1 MRTPSLPAVS
11 LFTNCGAGDLGYA
24 RAGFGFQVLAELQ
37 RRRLEVAALNH
48 PRSATIPGD
57 LRDTWTQVIE
67 DYRSRLPRMRPA
79 LLSACPPCQGMSSA
93 RSGRGLAS
101 DPDAGSRDDRNL
113 LVDVVAK
120 VATELQP
127 RTVVVENVVAFLT
140 RKVRHPDTAEPVSAA
155 RLLIERLDPDYEP
168 FAMRADLAD
177 FGIPQTRRRA
187 FLVLIRRDEPGL
199 QRLLALDR
207 SPFPEPTHGPG
218 LSQPH
223 VTLKAALA
231 ELGAAPLDSQSE
243 ASAGQGLHC
252 VPVWD
257 GQRRFMVASIPPD
270 SGASAWSNSNCKL
283 CGLVKVRRDAARCP
297 ICRGP
302 LARPVVKRNG
312 RWRLIRGFHNSS
324 YRRMAPDRPAPT
336 ITTATGRSGSDNTLH
351 PSEPRV
357 LSMLE
362 CQHLQTFPAEFR
374 WGDHLERYGHT
385 SLRAM
390 IGEAVPPQFTELHG
404 RVLVSMLRG
413 HAARSAVGV
422 DDPRVRRAAKSIE
435 LDIAAEPV
443 G

>member
-24 RAGFGFQVLAELQ
+24 RVGFGFQVLAELQ
-37 RRRLEVAALNH
+37 HRRLDVAALNH
-48 PRSATIPGD
+48 PRAIPIPGD
-57 LRDTWTQVIE
+57 LRDTWTRVI
-67 DYRSRLPRMRPA
+67 DAYRTRAPGTPPA

-101 DPDAGSRDDRNL
+101 DPDAGSRDERNL
-113 LVDVVAK
+113 LIDIVAN
-120 VATELQP
+120 VATELEP
-127 RTVVVENVVAFLT
+127 RTVVVENVLAFLT
-140 RKVRHPDTAEPVSAA
+140 RKVRHPDTAEPISAA
-155 RLLIERLDPDYEP
+155 RLLIERLDAKYQP

-187 FLVLIRRDEPGL
+187 FLVLVRRDEPGL
-199 QRLLALDR
+199 QRIIACGGA
-207 SPFPEPTHGPG
+207 PFPEPTYGPG
-218 LSQPH
+218 LTHPH

-231 ELGAAPLDSQSE
+231 ELGAAPLDSESA
-243 ASAGQGLHC
+243 ASAGEGLHC

-257 GQRRFMVASIPPD
+257 GQRRFMVASIPSD
-270 SGASAWSNSNCKL
+270 SGAGAWSNSNCKQ
-283 CGLVKVRRDAARCP
+283 CGPVDVRRDAARCP
-297 ICRGP
+297 LCHGP

-324 YRRMAPDRPAPT
+324 YRRMHPDRPAAT

-351 PSEPRV
+351 PSEHRV

-374 WGDHLERYGHT
+374 WGDHLERHGHT

-413 HAARSAVGV
+413 HVARSAIGV
-422 DDPRVRRAAKSIE
+422 DDPRVRRAAQSLM
-435 LDIAAEPV
+435 LDAAQTNS
-443 G
+443 